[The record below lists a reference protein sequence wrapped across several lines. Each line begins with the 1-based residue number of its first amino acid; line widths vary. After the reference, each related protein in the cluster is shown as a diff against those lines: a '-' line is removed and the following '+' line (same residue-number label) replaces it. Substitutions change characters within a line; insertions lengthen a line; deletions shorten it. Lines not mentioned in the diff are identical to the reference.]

1 MEGNTDFLERLEA
14 KERTELLK
22 LIDLKVENELLSKY
36 LKDNPLQVCLKVA
49 ENMPF
54 EVKFSTTMITIRIVE
69 MIKKG
74 ELVLK

>member
-1 MEGNTDFLERLEA
+1 MEGNADFLERLEA

-22 LIDLKVENELLSKY
+22 LIDLKVENELLNKY
-36 LKDNPLQVCLKVA
+36 LKDNPLPFCLKVA

-54 EVKFSTTMITIRIVE
+54 EVNFSATMITIRIVE